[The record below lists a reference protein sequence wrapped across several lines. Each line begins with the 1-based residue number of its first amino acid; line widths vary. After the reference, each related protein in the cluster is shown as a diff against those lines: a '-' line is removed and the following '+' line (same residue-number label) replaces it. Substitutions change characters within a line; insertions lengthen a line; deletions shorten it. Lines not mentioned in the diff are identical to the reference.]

1 MVKKMSK
8 GFQCPESGLLHFYD
22 RKAESL
28 NNDDDCFNALS
39 RTHFISTVAKENIML
54 KNRMFQCP
62 KSGSLHFYED
72 EENGSKNDDEF
83 QCPKSGSLHFYRK
96 MSERIIGEKVCFN
109 ALSRAHFISTAK
121 ADTLNDLPSVCFN
134 ALSRAHFIST
144 LLFQILA
151 KIKGFQLQF

>member
-83 QCPKSGSLHFYRK
+83 QCPKSGSLHFYVP
-96 MSERIIGEKVCFN
+96 EK
-109 ALSRAHFISTAK
+109 
-121 ADTLNDLPSVCFN
+121 P
-134 ALSRAHFIST
+134 
-144 LLFQILA
+144 
-151 KIKGFQLQF
+151 

>member
-62 KSGSLHFYED
+62 KSGSLHFYD
-72 EENGSKNDDEF
+72 ETRKIFIELING
-83 QCPKSGSLHFYRK
+83 
-96 MSERIIGEKVCFN
+96 FN
-109 ALSRAHFISTAK
+109 ALSRAHFISTEVAEE
-121 ADTLNDLPSVCFN
+121 SVVGN
-134 ALSRAHFIST
+134 VGVSMP
-144 LLFQILA
+144 
-151 KIKGFQLQF
+151 

>member
-83 QCPKSGSLHFYRK
+83 QCPKSGSLHFY
-96 MSERIIGEKVCFN
+96 
-109 ALSRAHFISTAK
+109 FIK
-121 ADTLNDLPSVCFN
+121 CV
-134 ALSRAHFIST
+134 R
-144 LLFQILA
+144 
-151 KIKGFQLQF
+151 